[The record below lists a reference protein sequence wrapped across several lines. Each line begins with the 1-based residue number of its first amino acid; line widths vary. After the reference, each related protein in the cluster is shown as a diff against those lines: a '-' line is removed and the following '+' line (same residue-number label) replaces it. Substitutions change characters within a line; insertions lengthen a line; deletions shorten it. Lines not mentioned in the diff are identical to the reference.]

1 MRVTVVCV
9 GKIKEPWLVKGIQE
23 YQKRLAR
30 HCRIQIL
37 EVPDIPSPAG
47 ASAAEEE
54 QVMTREGAKV
64 LELLP
69 ARAFC
74 LALDRQGKTLD
85 SPGLANLI
93 EEQAS
98 KGSSEFCF
106 VIGGSLGLAR
116 EVKKRADMV
125 LSFSAL
131 TFPHQLMRLFL
142 LEQLYRAFKIRAG
155 ETYHK

>member
-1 MRVTVVCV
+1 V

-23 YQKRLAR
+23 YQKRLSR
-30 HCRIQIL
+30 YSRLQIL
-37 EVPDIPSPAG
+37 EVAEIPAPAG

-54 QVMTREGAKV
+54 QVMTREGAQI
-64 LELLP
+64 LDLLP
-69 ARAFC
+69 SRAFC

-85 SPGLANLI
+85 SLGIASLI
-93 EEQAS
+93 EEQACR
-98 KGSSEFCF
+98 GCSEFCF
-106 VIGGSLGLAR
+106 IIGGSLGLSS
-116 EVKKRADMV
+116 EIIKRADMV

-142 LEQLYRAFKIRAG
+142 LEQVYRAFKIRAG